1 MPTPANIA
9 IGDMVRLKFVSWPP
23 GHPRQGQDLQLT
35 WNNRPFPVKEGGIP
49 CMLVEE
55 AILPPGCASLKDL
68 PCQQQQAAAPAA
80 GGTAT

>member
-1 MPTPANIA
+1 MISPELLDLLRCPLDPSHTRLEV
-9 IGDMVRLKFVSWPP
+9 GDGGLVCQRCRL
-23 GHPRQGQDLQLT
+23 T
-35 WNNRPFPVKEGGIP
+35 FPVKEGGIP